1 MFRTR
6 RALALL
12 VLFGAQGIVGWG
24 LVGPGLAAQQS
35 APADLI
41 VHNATVYTVN
51 AAQPQARAIA
61 VRGDRIVVVGDDAV
75 ALALRGPSTRVI
87 DAGGRAVIPGL
98 HDAHGH
104 FTGLG
109 ASLQQI
115 DLRGTTSFD
124 AILAKVKARAATA
137 RPGEWI
143 LGRSWDQNDWAD
155 QQWPTGEAL
164 DRVAPNNPV
173 YLTRVDGHAALASRS
188 ALAAAKVTA
197 ATPDPTGG
205 RLIRDASGTP
215 TGVLVDRAMGLV
227 SRLIP
232 PPSPQQAE
240 EQVLLADAECRR
252 LGLTTVHDAGASGAT
267 VDLYKR
273 LIDQGKLQTR
283 LYVMLRMPLAQLQP
297 LFAKGPL
304 VGYGGHHL
312 DVRAIKIGADGALGS
327 RGAALLEPYSDEPG
341 TSGFLT
347 TPEPDIYAMTLAAAK
362 AGFQTCIHAIGD
374 RTNRVVMDVFER
386 VAKEVPSARGLRQR
400 NEHAQILDAAEI
412 PRFKAL
418 DVIASMQPT
427 HCTSDMPWVP
437 SRIGPARTAEGAYV
451 WRKLLDA
458 GARIASGS
466 DFPVE
471 EPHPMPGL
479 YAAVTR
485 QDPSGQP
492 PQGWAPEQ
500 RLTRAEALRTFTLD
514 AAYAAHA
521 ETRTG
526 SLEPGKLADLVMLS
540 HDVMTVAARDI
551 LTTRVLLTVIGGVI
565 VHHEHQRGPD

>member
-1 MFRTR
+1 MLGTCRTLT
-6 RALALL
+6 LA
-12 VLFGAQGIVGWG
+12 VLFAAPALSTMGSV
-24 LVGPGLAAQQS
+24 LAAPQA

-41 VHNATVYTVN
+41 VHNAVVYTVN
-51 AAQPQARAIA
+51 PAQPAAEALA
-61 VRGDRIVVVGDDAV
+61 VRGDRLVLVGADAA

-87 DAGGRAVIPGL
+87 DARGRTIVPGL

-115 DLRGTTSFD
+115 DLRGTPSYE
-124 AILAKVKARAATA
+124 AILEKVRTRAATA

-155 QQWPTGEAL
+155 TRWPTGDAL

-188 ALAAAKVTA
+188 ALAAAKLTA
-197 ATPDPTGG
+197 ATPDPEGG
-205 RLIRDASGTP
+205 RLIRDVAGSP
-215 TGVLVDRAMGLV
+215 TGVLVDRAMALV
-227 SRLIP
+227 ARLIP
-232 PPSPQQAE
+232 PPSPQQLD

-252 LGLTTVHDAGASGAT
+252 LGLTTVHDAGVGGAT
-267 VDLYKR
+267 VEAYKR
-273 LIDQGKLQTR
+273 LIDRGALETR
-283 LYVMLRMPLAQLQP
+283 LYVMLRMPLDQLRPFFAQ
-297 LFAKGPL
+297 GPL
-304 VGYGGHHL
+304 VGYGAHHL
-312 DVRAIKIGADGALGS
+312 DVRAVKIGADGALGS

-341 TSGFLT
+341 KSGFLT
-347 TPEPDIYAMTLAAAK
+347 TPEADIHAMTLAAAK

-374 RTNRVVMDVFER
+374 RANRVAMDVFER
-386 VAKEVPSARGLRQR
+386 VGKEVPAARALRQR

-418 DVIASMQPT
+418 DVIASIQPT
-427 HCTSDMPWVP
+427 HCTSDMPWAPARV
-437 SRIGPARTAEGAYV
+437 GPARTAEGAYV

-458 GARIASGS
+458 GARLASGS

-471 EPHPMPGL
+471 EPNPMLGL

-492 PQGWAPEQ
+492 PQGWAPDQ
-500 RLTRAEALRTFTLD
+500 RLTRAEALRSFTLD

-521 ETRTG
+521 ETLTG
-526 SLEPGKLADLVMLS
+526 SLEAGKLADLVMLS
-540 HDVMTVAARDI
+540 HDVMRVEPRDI
-551 LTTRVLLTVIGGVI
+551 LTTRALLTVVGGKV
-565 VHHEHQRGPD
+565 VFDAEARATR